1 MFEHFPW
8 HWVLLGTQFFQEM
21 MRGVPRAKLRRERF
35 SKISI
40 RVRWYAMNYNFMV
53 YCCSWK
59 HYVKVLVAALLIL
72 QTLLNYKLL
81 KSKASPSR
89 GRELLDY
96 YVDGSARTLSRNIM
110 CALNVC
116 E

>member
-1 MFEHFPW
+1 MALGITGYSVFPGNDA
-8 HWVLLGTQFFQEM
+8 LSAQSKIAT
-21 MRGVPRAKLRRERF
+21 RAF

-40 RVRWYAMNYNFMV
+40 RVRWHAMNYNFMV

-96 YVDGSARTLSRNIM
+96 SVDGMQCPYFIT
-110 CALNVC
+110 
-116 E
+116 